1 MRSALCFVESHYLI
15 AFVTFLKTFGIWIY
29 LLCALGI
36 LFGIK
41 MLYDARN
48 LSRTTLFTMDQERA
62 VEQTQRGL
70 LLIAIMAVVVFATT
84 VIIVVVAPFM
94 PQPEPPIVRGVTPTV
109 ANIFPTSVPTMT
121 PSSTAIPATE
131 TPFMTG
137 TPAPP
142 PAIASNTPPP
152 VIIRPT
158 QSVVITSTLLP
169 PPVLVYERNKDPL
182 FNGLVVTGEGAARTA
197 LIFKWDWICPQC
209 QLGPNDKFVITVSYV
224 DKLSGL
230 PKAVG
235 GSTGLGVM
243 AKTITMY
250 DILGGQGGE
259 HYQKAKDDL
268 YTWYVQL
275 KRVPG
280 DQPVS
285 APSETWK
292 FTWH

>member
-1 MRSALCFVESHYLI
+1 MI
-15 AFVTFLKTFGIWIY
+15 AFVTFIKTFGIWIY

-41 MLYDARN
+41 MVYDARG

-62 VEQTQRGL
+62 VERTQRGL
-70 LLIAIMAVVVFATT
+70 LLIAIMAVVIFFVT
-84 VIIVVVAPFM
+84 VVSVVIAPFM
-94 PQPEPPIVRGVTPTV
+94 PQPEPPIARGVTPTV
-109 ANIFPTSVPTMT
+109 ANIFPTTIATLT
-121 PSSTAIPATE
+121 PSLTSVKPTE
-131 TPFMTG
+131 TVFVTG
-137 TPAPP
+137 TPPP
-142 PAIASNTPPP
+142 LPAVASNTPPP
-152 VIIRPT
+152 PVIRPT
-158 QSVVITSTLLP
+158 QSVPITSTLLP
-169 PPVLVYERNKDPL
+169 APVLVYERNKDPL

-197 LIFKWDWICPQC
+197 LIFKWDWTCPVC
-209 QLGPNDKFVITVSYV
+209 QMGPNDKFVITVSYI

-230 PKAVG
+230 PKSVG

-268 YTWYVQL
+268 YNWYVQV
-275 KRVPG
+275 KRAPG